1 MNFLKSAWFGA
12 LAGTLLFCAV
22 MVFLLHP
29 AKVLPPGLPAPA
41 TPEPGKRPTLG
52 AKATWDLVNPDLHR
66 LIHELREQKSALAAK
81 EKELN
86 DYAAR
91 LASERAELNT
101 VTQAVHRMQQE
112 FERTFELNNT
122 LIRDEEP
129 ANLKRLAKMYAS
141 MTPEGATPILK
152 VMPDDQ
158 VVRILLY
165 MKDTETGPLLENLA
179 RGGETEAKRAALI
192 TERIRNS
199 AKPAAKPAAN
209 P

>member
-12 LAGTLLFCAV
+12 LTGTLLFCAV

-41 TPEPGKRPTLG
+41 PSADPGKRATLG

-66 LIHELREQKSALAAK
+66 LIHELRTQKSALAAK

-112 FERTFELNNT
+112 FERTFERNNT
-122 LIRDEEP
+122 LIRDEEA

-165 MKDTETGPLLENLA
+165 MRDTETGPLLENLA
-179 RGGETEAKRAALI
+179 RGGETEAKRAAQL

-199 AKPAAKPAAN
+199 AKPAPAAT

>member
-1 MNFLKSAWFGA
+1 MKLLQSGWFGPLLGSA
-12 LAGTLLFCAV
+12 LFCAV
-22 MVFLLHP
+22 LVFLLQP
-29 AKVLPPGLPAPA
+29 AKVLPPGSAAPA
-41 TPEPGKRPTLG
+41 NAPARKPTLG
-52 AKATWDLVNPDLHR
+52 AKATWDFVNPDLHR
-66 LIHELREQKSALAAK
+66 LIQELREQKSALAAK

-86 DYAAR
+86 DFAAR
-91 LASERAELNT
+91 LAAERAELNT
-101 VTQAVHRMQQE
+101 VTQAVHRLQEE
-112 FERTFELNNT
+112 FERNFERKAT
-122 LIRDEEP
+122 LIRDEEA
-129 ANLKRLAKMYAS
+129 ANLKRLAKMYSS

-179 RGGETEAKRAALI
+179 RGGEIEAKRAAML

-199 AKPAAKPAAN
+199 AKPAPKPAAN